1 MSNECIGKEVN
12 KNLLDRLNQKLRD
25 YVLAKKV
32 SEENII
38 ESEQFFK
45 TSLKDEDGKD
55 IYIFADEDGKAPEEY
70 TVLSELITY
79 VSFEKASS
87 EEIYE
92 IPGVVITNPAN
103 PEQKETQTF
112 YITKNNAKLIAENE
126 KKYRDILKI
135 EFPDEL
141 FQLYHENIIPGVGYK
156 APLPKKYSETE
167 EEYETRLE
175 TEYKTNG
182 VNKEALEQYRKPYP
196 HEMVRYNNPMPEM
209 TDVPRASY
217 QTRLNQKGLSPAG
230 AEPGGP
236 GTPEGQR
243 KKVTDTD
250 QKLGQK
256 LYQFLQTAKGVT
268 VSKDTAKRVIGTI
281 ATGVMVGGSL
291 IAWPLPT
298 LAVLGSTGAFLGVG
312 YLGRK
317 YGKMAIKAV
326 KTKWNNWLRGTP
338 KAEEQEQPTGP
349 TPSTSPTTEPTV
361 RTGGPGGT
369 PSGPEQTTGP
379 TRTGGNSGGSGGT
392 PTGTPAGGADQA
404 DVPEDLVAV
413 LGDIEKDS
421 AEINNIEGRIRLLE
435 ESLKDAEGPAKDA
448 IENQLTVLRAQKRQY
463 LVNVYNMLQQYIND
477 KKITTGGPSL

>member
-12 KNLLDRLNQKLRD
+12 QNLLDKLNKKLRD

-45 TSLKDEDGKD
+45 TSLKDEEGKD

-70 TVLSELITY
+70 TALSELITY

-87 EEIYE
+87 DEVYE
-92 IPGVVITNPAN
+92 IPGVVITNPTN

-112 YITKNNAKLIAENE
+112 YITKNNAKLIAENA

-175 TEYKTNG
+175 TEYQANG

-217 QTRLNQKGLSPAG
+217 RTRLNQKGLSPAG
-230 AEPGGP
+230 AEQGGP
-236 GTPEGQR
+236 GTPEGER
-243 KKVTDTD
+243 RRVTGTD
-250 QKLGQK
+250 QTLGQK

-268 VSKDTAKRVIGTI
+268 VSKDTVKRVIGTI

-298 LAVLGSTGAFLGVG
+298 LAVLGSAGTFLGVG

-317 YGKMAIKAV
+317 YGKMAIKAL
-326 KTKWNNWLRGTP
+326 KTKCNDWLRGAP
-338 KAEEQEQPTGP
+338 EKEGQEQQTEPT
-349 TPSTSPTTEPTV
+349 TTPTTEPIV
-361 RTGGPGGT
+361 RTGGPGGN
-369 PSGPEQTTGP
+369 PAGPAQSTEP
-379 TRTGGNSGGSGGT
+379 TRTGGNGGGAGGN
-392 PTGTPAGGADQA
+392 PTGGADQA

-421 AEINNIEGRIRLLE
+421 IEINNLDGRIKALE
-435 ESLKDAEGPAKDA
+435 ETLKDAEGTTKDSLE
-448 IENQLTVLRAQKRQY
+448 IQLTALRDQKRQY

-477 KKITTGGPSL
+477 KKKTTGGPSL